1 MSNTLKAFVSY
12 DTDKQ
17 HNDYVREVKQQ
28 NYAIIGS
35 GSESPLEVG
44 TYKVSVIGGKDSKF
58 RIAGTTNGNSWALFL
73 MAVKV
78 MNDAKFSGVI
88 DRIPFNPETTYKA
101 KSRLNIEIYLDK
113 NGKRRGKIVE

>member
-44 TYKVSVIGGKDSKF
+44 TYKVSVV
-58 RIAGTTNGNSWALFL
+58 RIANFVLL
-73 MAVKV
+73 ELQM
-78 MNDAKFSGVI
+78 
-88 DRIPFNPETTYKA
+88 ET
-101 KSRLNIEIYLDK
+101 LGLCF
-113 NGKRRGKIVE
+113 

>member
-1 MSNTLKAFVSY
+1 MSTTLKAFVSY
-12 DTDKQ
+12 DTDSE
-17 HNDYVREVKQQ
+17 HNTYVKEVKKN

-78 MNDAKFSGVI
+78 LNNTTYSGII
-88 DRIPFNPETTYKA
+88 DRVPFNPDTLYKA
-101 KSRLNIEIYLDK
+101 NNRLNIEVYLDK
-113 NGKRRGKIVE
+113 NGKRRSKIVE